1 MFKYINIYVIY
12 ITYMYI
18 YIYLYIYIHVYVNIY
33 LCIHENNIPSHR
45 LLQNVFFEIH
55 ALGHMTYDG
64 YIYNI
69 YNI

>member
-1 MFKYINIYVIY
+1 MFKYINIHVHIHY
-12 ITYMYI
+12 IHVYIYI

-45 LLQNVFFEIH
+45 LSQNVIFEIH

-64 YIYNI
+64 YI
-69 YNI
+69 